1 MTEQNETKGGK
12 LDMITS
18 MQMKQT
24 QNVDKKVKYE

>member
-1 MTEQNETKGGK
+1 MTEQNETKGGGK

-24 QNVDKKVKYE
+24 QNVEKKVK